1 MISPG
6 NITTMKKKKKKKKEK
21 KEQDKIKEI
30 YEEKV
35 NHFRD
40 VTELIFINIK
50 RSSFSTTVF
59 FQERK

>member
-35 NHFRD
+35 NHFRY
-40 VTELIFINIK
+40 VTELIFINII
-50 RSSFSTTVF
+50 RLSFSSIIF
-59 FQERK
+59 FQERE